1 MNHHNMQ
8 PTINRESSA
17 LNLMHHLRNS
27 YYWYLL
33 LMVMLGIIAV
43 YYRLQWGSFARFV
56 KAIDHYTGFMLDF
69 GIYYSMSKQ
78 ILALPTP
85 VAGYYYTA
93 FFALVLTPLSALKLS
108 SALVVWEAIQYACV
122 AAMCFIAARLLT
134 LPPPGMVL
142 YAGLCVTS
150 FPMLHCYRWGQV
162 SLLLTACIMGAF
174 LASSKNNRVLA
185 GVLLAFAAAI
195 KFYPAFFIL
204 YFILKRDVRTCAAF
218 GLAAI
223 LFYLV
228 FPAAVLGFSHWL
240 EFERAVIKAIRDAQ
254 WVSQNINSQ
263 YVVHAGLRWFAIIF
277 HRVAGNTAV
286 RVLTIVSYVIALS
299 SIVMVWVFQRRTSGE
314 KHALSLVT
322 IFLSIPFVIKTAW
335 PHYFVYLPLCQAAV
349 FSYYASSFRTLDL
362 WGMVLAG
369 LSLLS
374 MMSSSVFIFN
384 LFPSWYEYSSFAL
397 LFLANLLILVSVYAA
412 LVIKR
417 DDCSMNQRLSAGT
430 AEPLLLPGV
439 QRPVP

>member
-1 MNHHNMQ
+1 MNRAAVQ
-8 PTINRESSA
+8 PRGRGRRSLPDL
-17 LNLMHHLRNS
+17 LNHLRQS
-27 YYWYLL
+27 WHWYVLL
-33 LMVMLGIIAV
+33 VVMLLVILY

-69 GIYYSMSKQ
+69 GIYHSMGKQ
-78 ILALPTP
+78 ILALPMP

-93 FFALVLTPLSALKLS
+93 FFALVLAPLSALKLS

-122 AAMCFIAARLLT
+122 AAMCFISARLLT

-150 FPMLHCYRWGQV
+150 FPMLHCFRWGQV
-162 SLLLTACIMGAF
+162 SLLLTVCIMGAF
-174 LASSKNNRVLA
+174 LASSKNNRLLA

-195 KFYPAFFIL
+195 KFYPAVFIL

-218 GLAAI
+218 ALAAI

-240 EFERAVIKAIRDAQ
+240 EFERAVIKAIRHTE

-277 HRVAGNTAV
+277 HRLAGNATA
-286 RVLTIVSYVIALS
+286 RALTIAGYVIALF
-299 SIVMVWVFQRRTSGE
+299 SIPMVWVFQRRTSGE
-314 KHALSLVT
+314 KHALSLAV
-322 IFLSIPFVIKTAW
+322 IFLSIPFVIKTSW

-369 LSLLS
+369 FSLAS
-374 MMSSSVFIFN
+374 MMLSSVFVFN
-384 LFPSWYEYSSFAL
+384 LFRSWVIYNSYAML
-397 LFLANLLILVSVYAA
+397 LLADVLLLIAVYAA
-412 LVIKR
+412 VALHPDGYAIR
-417 DDCSMNQRLSAGT
+417 QRFSLRPPGT
-430 AEPLLLPGV
+430 T
-439 QRPVP
+439 RT